1 MIELTVFGL
10 MVLCFGVSFA
20 SFFVAKFVY
29 LPLKNASDH
38 PEDFVLDHEFHYLDE
53 IDAIKNKKLK
63 EETLLSLRKKYAI
76 DETPNGKVVVSY
88 DHNDKWFLYWSQCKE
103 IPYKTLDTVARKFCV
118 ENDCKCIYLDVY
130 EELYKQHVKDH
141 EIYKTRAMSPTLLS
155 DDEYGELGASP
166 SSSIIY
172 QLDGDEKE
180 QAQQMKEEDEEQAQ
194 QMKEQAKRIEDEEKH
209 PLLPLKQS
217 TSETPLSANAVFAS
231 FKKYNK
237 KPKLITNDDELEESK
252 IKNTF
257 KYAGKITEWEDVFSQ
272 EQNESQEKRKDFSLP
287 SSFSYQEF
295 KKLLSSQKTSSEIE
309 MQPVPSEI
317 EMQPLPSKIAMQ
329 PMSSN
334 YHAKTD

>member
-1 MIELTVFGL
+1 MIELTVLGL

-29 LPLKNASDH
+29 IPLKNASDH

-63 EETLLSLRKKYAI
+63 EEALLSLRKKYAI

-88 DHNDKWFLYWSQCKE
+88 DHNDKWFLYWSQSKE

-141 EIYKTRAMSPTLLS
+141 EMYKTRAMSPTLLS

-172 QLDGDEKE
+172 QLDGDEN
-180 QAQQMKEEDEEQAQ
+180 EDNSDEKNDDGDQDE
-194 QMKEQAKRIEDEEKH
+194 EEKH

-217 TSETPLSANAVFAS
+217 TSETPLSSNAVFAS

-237 KPKLITNDDELEESK
+237 KPTLITNDDELLESK

-257 KYAGKITEWEDVFSQ
+257 KYAGKIADWEDVFSQ
-272 EQNESQEKRKDFSLP
+272 EQNKSQENQKEFSLP

-295 KKLLSSQKTSSEIE
+295 KKMISSQK
-309 MQPVPSEI
+309 QPSEI
-317 EMQPLPSKIAMQ
+317 EMQPLPSEIEMQ

-334 YHAKTD
+334 HHAKTD